1 MYCPAMLP
9 MPGIR
14 VVTIFDMRVL
24 IMSFNMWKIVGNLY
38 NFPFCI
44 VRLLKISFVR
54 YYHDFILMIFNCNL
68 SINIT
73 FHIHTT
79 ISVHGIILSH
89 CMYMQLTFLP
99 SIHLFIH
106 TIWNW
111 KWTLCSEWML
121 FGINTKQ
128 NKTATETETT

>member
-1 MYCPAMLP
+1 MYVDMEKIKSLCKYVLP
-9 MPGIR
+9 CHATNAADIR
-14 VVTIFDMRVL
+14 VATIFDMRAL

-68 SINIT
+68 GININ
-73 FHIHTT
+73 FRIHTT

-89 CMYMQLTFLP
+89 CMYECMYMQLTFLP
-99 SIHLFIH
+99 SIHPYSMKLKLNFV
-106 TIWNW
+106 
-111 KWTLCSEWML
+111 
-121 FGINTKQ
+121 
-128 NKTATETETT
+128 